1 MCADAGP
8 IRVLEL
14 RGTPFERGLA
24 HGRALGSLI
33 GAYWGQLVR
42 EVADNAVDTMTE
54 AELLGWVH
62 EAAGPAIALSPD
74 LDEEIRGIG
83 EGSGVG
89 YEVALGVNLFEEI
102 SALAWNRG
110 RTVERARRLRCSA
123 AMVPPSMTTT
133 ATWLLAQNWDGADWW
148 DDPVLFSVEEA
159 TGTSVYLTDAG
170 SVGGIG
176 VNDRGV
182 ASAHT
187 GVGLLENAPG
197 LPYSVIA
204 RRILQAPDAE
214 AAAATVTEAPSTAGC
229 HYVVVA
235 AGGVP
240 IDVEAAGVPHATSV
254 RSDMFATCAHF
265 EDAACAAN
273 QSKDAEGSEFRVARI
288 EQRVRAEA
296 PVGVED
302 LFRIMGDHEPGPR
315 GITVCRHP
323 DETFDTRTSG
333 SAVMSTD
340 GRMWARA
347 GSPCE
352 ERPTVEAFATSR

>member
-1 MCADAGP
+1 MRADGGP
-8 IRVLEL
+8 IQVVEL

-24 HGRALGSLI
+24 HGRALGSLVDR
-33 GAYWGQLVR
+33 YWKELLR
-42 EVADNAVDTMTE
+42 EVADNAVASMTE
-54 AELLGWVH
+54 AELLGWVR
-62 EAAGPAIALSPD
+62 EAAAPAIALSPD

-83 EGSGVG
+83 EGSGLG

-110 RTVERARRLRCSA
+110 RTVARARGLRCSA
-123 AMVPPSMTTT
+123 VMVPPSMTTT
-133 ATWLLAQNWDGADWW
+133 GMWLLAQNWDGADWW
-148 DDPVLFSVEEA
+148 DDPVLFAVEERS
-159 TGTSVYLTDAG
+159 GSSVYLTDAG

-187 GVGLLENAPG
+187 GVGLLENVPG

-204 RRILQAPDAE
+204 RRILQAPGAA
-214 AAAATVTEAPSTAGC
+214 AAAATVIEAPSTAGC
-229 HYVVVA
+229 HYVVA
-235 AGGVP
+235 AADGVP
-240 IDVEAAGVPHATSV
+240 IDVEAAGVPHASS
-254 RSDMFATCAHF
+254 RRDEMFATCAHF
-265 EDAACAAN
+265 TEAPCAAN
-273 QSKDAEGSEFRVARI
+273 QSKDTDGSVYRVGRI

-302 LFRIMGDHEPGPR
+302 LLHIMGDHEPGPQ

-323 DETFDTRTSG
+323 DETFDSRTSG
-333 SAVMSTD
+333 CAVMSTD

-347 GSPCE
+347 GNPCE
-352 ERPTVEAFATSR
+352 VRPTVERSASAR